1 MTKPSLILVT
11 PGFPKDEQD
20 TACLPAFQQFA
31 VSVQAEFPQ
40 YRLIILSFQYPFEAR
55 RYQWKGIG
63 VIALGGRN
71 RNKLFR
77 LFTWMA
83 ARRALQ
89 EICQNQQV
97 IGLIS
102 LWMTECALVANR
114 FAKKH
119 RLKHLVW
126 IIGQDAKIGNGY
138 VKRTRPEASQL
149 VAMSDFLKD
158 EFYKNYGIAPEQ
170 VIENGI
176 NANAFPELNIGERAI
191 DVFGAGSLIP
201 LKNYSL
207 FIELIA
213 ALKQDYPQIRAQIAG
228 GGEEQENLQD
238 LIRHLGLESNVRLLG
253 PQSHAETLALMN
265 QSKVF
270 LHTSHYEGNSTV
282 VMEALYSGCRVL
294 STCALS
300 HQTTDHLLVSSD
312 PVVLKQALSSLLKDD
327 GHRTS
332 RVIFNTMND
341 TARRMVSLLASH
353 DSELRQT

>member
-1 MTKPSLILVT
+1 MTKPALILLS

-31 VSVQAEFPQ
+31 LSVQEEFPQ
-40 YRLIILSFQYPFEAR
+40 YQLIILSFQYPFEAR
-55 RYQWKGIG
+55 RYQWKGIE
-63 VIALGGRN
+63 VIALGGKN

-77 LFTWMA
+77 VLTWMA

-89 EICQNQQV
+89 EIYERQQV

-119 RLKHLVW
+119 QLKHIIW
-126 IIGQDAKIGNGY
+126 IIGQDARAGNSY

-149 VAMSDFLKD
+149 IAMSDFLKD
-158 EFYKNYGIAPEQ
+158 EFYKNYGIAATQ
-170 VIENGI
+170 VMENGI
-176 NANAFPELNIGERAI
+176 NANAFPELNTGERAI

-213 ALKQDYPQIRAQIAG
+213 ELKQVYPQIRAQIAG
-228 GGEEQENLQD
+228 GGEEQESLQS
-238 LIRHLGLESNVRLLG
+238 LIKERGLESHVRLLG
-253 PQSHAETLALMN
+253 PKSHAETLALMN

-282 VMEALYSGCRVL
+282 LMEALYSGCRVL

-300 HQTTDHLLVSSD
+300 HKKTDHLLVSSD
-312 PVVLKQALSSLLKDD
+312 RAVLKQALIALLQNQE
-327 GHRTS
+327 HRTS
-332 RVIFNTMND
+332 RVVFNTMND
-341 TARRMVSLLASH
+341 TARRMVNLLT
-353 DSELRQT
+353 QQ